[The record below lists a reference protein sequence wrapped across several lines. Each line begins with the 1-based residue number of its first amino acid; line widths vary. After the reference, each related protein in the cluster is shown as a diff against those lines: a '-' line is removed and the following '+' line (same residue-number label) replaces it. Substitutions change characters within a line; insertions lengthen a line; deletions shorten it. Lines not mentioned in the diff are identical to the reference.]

1 MLSGKQFQDIYQM
14 TPGLKKAW
22 ENGDKEL
29 VKQFY
34 NKEVLQEQLKGFY
47 RAVHA
52 AYAQV
57 IGVILSEDPHID
69 RKAYIEELIA
79 WLIAYNKGEL
89 ALDEAMKRDDWNSFD
104 VEEYCNNA
112 KAKPSTYP
120 IQEDDDFPAKDE
132 DIFLVNK
139 RILNREDIKSH

>member
-1 MLSGKQFQDIYQM
+1 MLSDKRFQDIYQM
-14 TPGLKKAW
+14 TPGAKKTW

-47 RAVHA
+47 RDVHA

-57 IGVILSEDPHID
+57 IGAIPSEDPHID
-69 RKAYIEELIA
+69 RKAYVEELIG
-79 WLIAYNKGEL
+79 WLIAYIRDEY

-104 VEEYCNNA
+104 TEEYCNNA
-112 KAKPSTYP
+112 KVKPLTHP
-120 IQEDDDFPAKDE
+120 IPEDDNDFPAKDE
-132 DIFLVNK
+132 DIFPINK
-139 RILNREDIKSH
+139 S